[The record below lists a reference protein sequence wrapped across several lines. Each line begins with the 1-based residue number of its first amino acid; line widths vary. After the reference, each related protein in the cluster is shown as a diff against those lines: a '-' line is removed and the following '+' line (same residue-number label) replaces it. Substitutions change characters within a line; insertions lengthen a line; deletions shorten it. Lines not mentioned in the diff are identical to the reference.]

1 MIVLETEPQLAEYT
15 LSLAKIQI
23 PGSTQRFQEKLQLDL
38 HDILTSAELKF
49 RFLPQQETIEN
60 HGCDMPRKK
69 SLRED
74 LRLKDP
80 DHNPA
85 SSELLE
91 HIGLERFNAKKR
103 EPSSTKKRGTMEQ
116 RGNSC
121 EAPENADESSEQSF

>member
-1 MIVLETEPQLAEYT
+1 
-15 LSLAKIQI
+15 
-23 PGSTQRFQEKLQLDL
+23 
-38 HDILTSAELKF
+38 
-49 RFLPQQETIEN
+49 
-60 HGCDMPRKK
+60 MPRKK

-103 EPSSTKKRGTMEQ
+103 EPSSTKKEVQ
-116 RGNSC
+116 WSS
-121 EAPENADESSEQSF
+121 DETRAKHLKMQTNPVNNHSE